1 MSMFRKKGY
10 GCTMTNQ
17 RDHFPQGLKEYLH
30 HDKVSPACTKAKA
43 MHYAMPIIAI
53 KQCPAVNES
62 KAFTQTLVFF
72 QSTGATNICG
82 MNNLPGKPK
91 MSLGYQTKW
100 STRDLSSALL
110 RNRQP
115 RSHDQDCQQS
125 IFDVE
130 VLAFTISTC
139 QIYGNHCS
147 LRHVQW
153 VLWWTAR
160 SIVGNFE

>member
-1 MSMFRKKGY
+1 MS
-10 GCTMTNQ
+10 NQ

-91 MSLGYQTKW
+91 MSLGYQTK
-100 STRDLSSALL
+100 
-110 RNRQP
+110 
-115 RSHDQDCQQS
+115 
-125 IFDVE
+125 
-130 VLAFTISTC
+130 
-139 QIYGNHCS
+139 
-147 LRHVQW
+147 
-153 VLWWTAR
+153 
-160 SIVGNFE
+160 